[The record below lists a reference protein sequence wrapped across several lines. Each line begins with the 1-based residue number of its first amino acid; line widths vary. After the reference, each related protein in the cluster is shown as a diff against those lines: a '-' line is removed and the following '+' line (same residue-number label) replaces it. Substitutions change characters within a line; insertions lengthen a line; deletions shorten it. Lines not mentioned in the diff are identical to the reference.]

1 MNITDE
7 GVILATIIKGSDDVK
22 TKKNFYTNNQDEF
35 QVASFNLDKDEVID
49 RHYHPSQIRT
59 VNKTSEVIIVQE
71 GSIML
76 TLYSKDLE
84 KVDDVVLNKGDIAIL
99 IDGGHELKMES
110 DCKFIEVKQG
120 PYDEHKD
127 KTRF

>member
-7 GVILATIIKGSDDVK
+7 GVVLATIIKRNDDTK
-22 TKKNFYTNNQDEF
+22 TKKNFHTNNEAEF

-49 RHYHPSQIRT
+49 RHYHPAQNRT

-71 GSIML
+71 GSITL

-127 KTRF
+127 KRRF

>member
-59 VNKTSEVIIVQE
+59 VIKTSEVIIVQE
-71 GSIML
+71 GSIIL
-76 TLYSKDLE
+76 TLYNKGLE
-84 KVDDVVLNKGDIAIL
+84 KVDDVILNRGDIAIL

-127 KTRF
+127 KKRF

>member
-7 GVILATIIKGSDDVK
+7 GVILATIIKGNDDIK
-22 TKKNFYTNNQDEF
+22 TKKIFYTNNQAEF

-59 VNKTSEVIIVQE
+59 VSKTSEVIIVQE
-71 GSIML
+71 GSIIL
-76 TLYSKDLE
+76 TLYNKGLE
-84 KVDDVVLNKGDIAIL
+84 KVDDVILNRGDIAIL

-127 KTRF
+127 KKRF

>member
-7 GVILATIIKGSDDVK
+7 GVILATIIKGNDDIK
-22 TKKNFYTNNQDEF
+22 TKKYFYTNNQAEF

-59 VNKTSEVIIVQE
+59 VIKTSEVIIVQE
-71 GSIML
+71 GSIIL
-76 TLYSKDLE
+76 NLYNKDLE
-84 KVDDVVLNKGDIAIL
+84 KVDDVILNKGDIAIL

-127 KTRF
+127 KKRF